1 MKKMR
6 KLIQPILIYFL
17 ISLLTLSAFA
27 QSNDLPAF
35 PGAEG
40 YGKYTTG
47 GRGGQVIYVT
57 SLSDDY
63 TPGTLRY
70 ALYQPG
76 PRIIEFKISG
86 TIQLKSDLKITKP
99 DVTIA
104 GQTAPGD
111 GICLRDYPVIF
122 EADNVII
129 RFMRFRMG
137 DAAKQQ
143 DDALGGR
150 NHKNIIIDHCSAS
163 WSTDECVSFYDNQ
176 NFTLQWCIISE
187 SLRNSISE
195 KGAHGYGGIWGG
207 EKATFHHNLLAD
219 HDSRNPRF
227 CGSRYTNQPDEEL
240 VDYRNNVIYN
250 WGHNSAYA
258 GEGGSYN
265 MVNNYYKSGPATSSS
280 VRFRILQPYA
290 DDGSNQQP
298 AGTYGHFY
306 IAGNYVENSANVT
319 NNNWAG
325 VSLHSSFAT
334 YAPDVTLN
342 ALKVDSE
349 FSVDPVKTTSAR
361 EAYEDVLNYA
371 GASLVRDTVDKRIV
385 HDTRTGTA
393 TYNDGGNGS
402 TGGIIDT
409 QTAVNGWPE
418 LKTTTP
424 PADSDNDGMPD
435 DWEKA
440 NNLDPNNPNDA
451 QQTAID
457 GQYPNVEVYLNS
469 LVADIMQNEGSVA
482 TVIGQIKNEIDPLKV
497 TYNHRTKELDIQHM
511 NKILKVQ
518 LFTVTGVQVKTHDA
532 NQERLN
538 IQFPALAKGVYIV
551 RIWDDQKRTYSRKI
565 LNY

>member
-1 MKKMR
+1 MKQ
-6 KLIQPILIYFL
+6 LIQSILICFL
-17 ISLLTLSAFA
+17 ISLFTVSAFA
-27 QSNDLPAF
+27 QSKDLPAF

-40 YGKYTTG
+40 CGKYTTG

-63 TPGTLRY
+63 SPGTLRY
-70 ALYQPG
+70 ALYQSG

-86 TIQLKSDLKITKP
+86 TIQLKSALKITKP

-104 GQTAPGD
+104 GQTTPGD
-111 GICLRDYPVIF
+111 GICLRNYPVIV

-187 SLRNSISE
+187 SLRNSIHE
-195 KGAHGYGGIWGG
+195 KGSHGYGGIWGG

-240 VDYRNNVIYN
+240 VDYRNNVVYN

-298 AGTYGHFY
+298 TGTYGLFY
-306 IAGNYVENSANVT
+306 IAGNYVENSSNVT

-334 YAPDVTLN
+334 YAPNVTVSD
-342 ALKVDSE
+342 LKEDNE
-349 FSVDPVKTTSAR
+349 FSVEPVKTTSAQ
-361 EAYEDVLNYA
+361 EAYQDVLNYA

-385 HDTRTGTA
+385 HDTQTGTV

-409 QTAVNGWPE
+409 QTAVGGWPE
-418 LKTTTP
+418 LKSTTA
-424 PADSDNDGMPD
+424 PADSDGDGMPD
-435 DWEKA
+435 EWEKA

-451 QQTAID
+451 QQTTVD
-457 GQYPNVEVYLNS
+457 GQYPNLEVYLNS
-469 LVADIMQNEGSVA
+469 LVAGIMQNEGSVA
-482 TVIGQIKNEIDPLKV
+482 TAVGELKKNIEPLKV
-497 TYNHRTKELDIQHM
+497 VYNQRTKTLDIQHTCT
-511 NKILKVQ
+511 IVKVE
-518 LFTVTGVQVKTHDA
+518 LYSVTGTQVKTFNTA
-532 NQERLN
+532 QQTLS
-538 IQFPALAKGVYIV
+538 IQLPDLAKGVYIV
-551 RIWDDQKRTYSRKI
+551 RVWDDQNRAYSRKI

>member
-1 MKKMR
+1 MKL
-6 KLIQPILIYFL
+6 LIQSILICIL
-17 ISLLTLSAFA
+17 ISLLTVSAFA

-47 GRGGQVIYVT
+47 GRGGQVICVT

-63 TPGTLRY
+63 APGTLRY
-70 ALYQPG
+70 ALYQSG
-76 PRIIEFKISG
+76 SRIIEFKISG

-111 GICLRDYPVIF
+111 GICLRDYPVIV

-129 RFMRFRMG
+129 RFIRFRMG

-187 SLRNSISE
+187 SLRNSIHE
-195 KGAHGYGGIWGG
+195 KGSHGYGGIWGG

-280 VRFRILQPYA
+280 IRFRILQPYA

-298 AGTYGHFY
+298 AGTYGHLY
-306 IAGNYVENSANVT
+306 IAGNYIENSSNVT

-334 YAPDVTLN
+334 YAPNVTVSD
-342 ALKVDSE
+342 LKENNE
-349 FSVDPVKTTSAR
+349 FSVEPVKTTSAQ
-361 EAYEDVLNYA
+361 EAYQDVLSYA

-385 HDTRTGTA
+385 HDTQTGTA
-393 TYNDGGNGS
+393 SYNDGGNGS
-402 TGGIIDT
+402 TGGTIDT
-409 QTAVNGWPE
+409 QTAVGGWPE
-418 LKTTTP
+418 LKSTTA
-424 PADSDNDGMPD
+424 PADSDEDGMPD
-435 DWEKA
+435 EWEKA

-451 QQTAID
+451 QETTVD
-457 GQYPNVEVYLNS
+457 GAYPNVEVYLNS

-482 TVIGQIKNEIDPLKV
+482 TAVGELKKNIDPLKV
-497 TYNHRTKELDIQHM
+497 VYNQRTKKLDIRHTRTIV
-511 NKILKVQ
+511 KIELYS
-518 LFTVTGVQVKTHDA
+518 VTGTLIKTFNTA
-532 NQERLN
+532 QQTQS
-538 IQFPALAKGVYIV
+538 IQLPALKKGVYIV
-551 RIWDDQKRTYSRKI
+551 RVWNDQNRAYSRKI

>member
-1 MKKMR
+1 MKKR
-6 KLIQPILIYFL
+6 IPSIFIFSL
-17 ISLLTLSAFA
+17 ISLLTISAFA
-27 QSNDLPAF
+27 QGNDLPAF

-63 TPGTLRY
+63 APGTLRY
-70 ALYQPG
+70 ALYQSG
-76 PRIIEFKISG
+76 PRIIEFKVSG
-86 TIQLKSDLKITKP
+86 TIQLKSDLKITQP
-99 DVTIA
+99 NVTIA

-111 GICLRDYPVIF
+111 GICLRDYPVIV

-143 DDALGGR
+143 NDALGGR

-187 SLRNSISE
+187 SLRNSIHE
-195 KGAHGYGGIWGG
+195 KGSHGYGGIWGG

-298 AGTYGHFY
+298 SGTYGHFY
-306 IAGNYVENSANVT
+306 IAGNYVENSSNVT
-319 NNNWAG
+319 NNNWTG
-325 VSLHSSFAT
+325 VSLHSSFTT
-334 YAPDVTLN
+334 YAPNVTLSDVRAAN
-342 ALKVDSE
+342 E
-349 FSVDPVKTTSAR
+349 FSVEPVKTTTAQ
-361 EAYEDVLNYA
+361 EAYQDVLNYA

-385 HDTRTGTA
+385 HDTQTGTP

-409 QTAVNGWPE
+409 QTAVGGWPE
-418 LKTTTP
+418 LKSTTA
-424 PADSDNDGMPD
+424 PADSDGDGMPD
-435 DWEKA
+435 EWEKA

-451 QQTAID
+451 QQTTVD
-457 GQYPNVEVYLNS
+457 GQYPNLEVYLNS
-469 LVADIMQNEGSVA
+469 LVAGIMQNEGSVA
-482 TVIGQIKNEIDPLKV
+482 TAVDGLKKNIDPLKV
-497 TYNHRTKELDIQHM
+497 VYNQRTKQLDIRHTRT
-511 NKILKVQ
+511 IVKVQ
-518 LFTVTGVQVKTHDA
+518 LYSVTGIQVKTFNTD
-532 NQERLN
+532 QQTLS
-538 IQFPALAKGVYIV
+538 IQLPDLAKGVYIV
-551 RIWDDQKRTYSRKI
+551 RVWDDLNRAYSQKI